1 MDTFKRQTA
10 AQLREMLH
18 GERGTAEGIT
28 DALYDEGTFAE
39 LGAYIKHGDGNF
51 ESVTAGYGAVEER
64 LVYTFIEDG
73 SRDKGAFGEG
83 AAKKISS
90 ILDLAKKN
98 GAPVVGIFEST
109 GAKITEG
116 VGALGGYG
124 SIIRKLSET
133 KNIIP
138 RIAVINGL
146 CSGAMAVAARM
157 FDIVITVKDKAGIFI
172 NPPSLVGG
180 KGTDPALT
188 GLSDIAAGDIN
199 DAVSIVK
206 KLLNILPSGSWQ
218 VYTESQDNPNRMTPE
233 LETIVLSEKYNVR
246 DAITVIADNGIFTE
260 LGELYAPAL
269 VTGFIRLNGTGAG
282 VVANNPAAEDGA
294 LTPSAAAKAAAF
306 IKLCGGLGMPIL
318 TFVDTPGYD
327 YNKASENTPYASVL
341 ASLAEAYASAECAR
355 VTVVLG
361 HAYGSAFTIMG
372 SKSLG
377 ADIAFALEC
386 ADISIMP
393 PVSAI
398 QLLYGDKIKESDDPG
413 SARAALLAEYKLES
427 SSPAAAA
434 RNGDI
439 DDIIIYGE
447 LRQRVISAFEMLAL
461 KI

>member
-1 MDTFKRQTA
+1 MDTKKRQTA
-10 AQLREMLH
+10 AQLREMLRS
-18 GERGTAEGIT
+18 ERGTTGGII
-28 DALYDEGTFAE
+28 DALYDAGTFAE

-51 ESVTAGYGAVEER
+51 ESVIAGYGAAEER

-90 ILDLAKKN
+90 LLDLAMKN
-98 GAPVVGIFEST
+98 GAPVVGIFDST

-116 VGALGGYG
+116 VGALAGYG
-124 SIIRKLSET
+124 SVIRKLSET

-172 NPPSLVGG
+172 NPPSLVGV
-180 KGTDPALT
+180 GTNPALT
-188 GLSDIAAGDIN
+188 GLSDIAAEDMN

-206 KLLNILPSGSWQ
+206 KLLDILPSGSWQ
-218 VYTESQDNPNRMTPE
+218 VYSESKDNPNRVTPE
-233 LETIVLSEKYNVR
+233 LETIVQVEKYNVR
-246 DAITVIADNGIFTE
+246 DVIAVIADNGELTE
-260 LGELYAPAL
+260 LGGLYAPAL
-269 VTGFIRLNGTGAG
+269 VTCFIRLNGTGTG
-282 VVANNPAAEDGA
+282 VVANNPAAEGGA
-294 LTPSAAAKAAAF
+294 LTPAAAAKASAF
-306 IKLCGGLGMPIL
+306 IKLCCGLGMPVL
-318 TFVDTPGYD
+318 TLVDTPGYD

-341 ASLAEAYASAECAR
+341 ASLSEAYASACCTC
-355 VTVVLG
+355 VTFVLG
-361 HAYGSAFTIMG
+361 RAYGSAFTIMG

-393 PVSAI
+393 PDSAV
-398 QLLYGDKIKESDDPG
+398 QLLYGDKIKESADPV

-427 SSPAAAA
+427 SSPVAAA

-439 DDIIIYGE
+439 DDIITYSE
-447 LRQRVISAFEMLAL
+447 ARQRVISAFEMLAF
-461 KI
+461 KV